1 MYVKI
6 EDIVGNIKTKKY
18 SGILIIFVNTIKPS
32 EMTAFQIWSA
42 KPRRIRRGLLLL
54 KSVTT
59 VNGGDSGDALFENI
73 KNNSHRIERCKY
85 RDSVLNGALSYCNA
99 VLIMHA

>member
-42 KPRRIRRGLLLL
+42 KPRRISPRLITFKISHNRQWWRFRGCSLR
-54 KSVTT
+54 
-59 VNGGDSGDALFENI
+59 E
-73 KNNSHRIERCKY
+73 HREQFSPY
-85 RDSVLNGALSYCNA
+85 RA
-99 VLIMHA
+99 M

>member
-1 MYVKI
+1 M
-6 EDIVGNIKTKKY
+6 
-18 SGILIIFVNTIKPS
+18 
-32 EMTAFQIWSA
+32 AFQIWSA

-73 KNNSHRIERCKY
+73 ENNSHRIERCKY

-99 VLIMHA
+99 VLIMHARQNRTCIDDITYISGSD